1 MLSKEIKDLIN
12 CLNNVSIEDIKDY
25 LISFS
30 EEAEKLEEENENLT
44 NKIDAIK
51 GFKNDIQYYLKE
63 IDSECNR

>member
-12 CLNNVSIEDIKDY
+12 CLNNKSIEDIEDY

-30 EEAEKLEEENENLT
+30 EEAEKLEKENENLI

-51 GFKNDIQYYLKE
+51 GFKDDIQYYLEE

>member
-12 CLNNVSIEDIKDY
+12 CLNNKSIEDIEDY

-30 EEAEKLEEENENLT
+30 EEAEKLEKENENLT

-51 GFKNDIQYYLKE
+51 EFKNDIQYYLEE

>member
-12 CLNNVSIEDIKDY
+12 CLNNKSIEDIEDY

-30 EEAEKLEEENENLT
+30 EEAEKLEKENENLT

-51 GFKNDIQYYLKE
+51 GFKDDIQYYLEE